1 MAARPKGARRK
12 ARTVMATDAEW
23 ARIGEAARDA
33 GLSISEH
40 VVRSGSGPGE
50 SVEAPGLP
58 VSVLRRVA
66 RGVLALEEIEGRRL
80 ELQGAG
86 EDWRRALESADA
98 WIDGEAGIG

>member
-1 MAARPKGARRK
+1 MAARPKGTRRK

-23 ARIGEAARDA
+23 ARIGEAAAAA

-40 VVRSGSGPGE
+40 VVRSSLRLAEPAAE
-50 SVEAPGLP
+50 PDLP

-80 ELQGAG
+80 EIQGAG
-86 EDWRRALESADA
+86 EVWRQALERADA
-98 WIDGEAGIG
+98 WIDREAGIG

>member
-40 VVRSGSGPGE
+40 VVRGSSGPGE
-50 SVEAPGLP
+50 PEEAPGLP

-66 RGVLALEEIEGRRL
+66 RAVLALEEIEGRRL

-86 EDWRRALESADA
+86 EDWRRVLESADA